1 MFVCTGIECMGN
13 ECEVKVPEDFL
24 YSVLS
29 KPDLRDRYSQLSFL
43 DYVKVRHSRYFF
55 TSLEMGHFAEF
66 VITNPQKRGT
76 ECQIFFVG
84 EPAWFSMLHKGSQL
98 YTVTVIYKEKK
109 LGCHENIF
117 Y

>member
-55 TSLEMGHFAEF
+55 TSLEMGHFWALGG
-66 VITNPQKRGT
+66 ICYYNPPKKRNRVPTFLGGT
-76 ECQIFFVG
+76 CMVFNV
-84 EPAWFSMLHKGSQL
+84 A
-98 YTVTVIYKEKK
+98 
-109 LGCHENIF
+109 
-117 Y
+117 